1 MDDNPDSVRTL
12 RPFDF
17 LLESGEPGLPPIKD
31 NEEEEWKPNLSAP
44 EKLLTTYKN
53 SLQRRQQRHKMK
65 GNDIIP
71 RIGEVVLL
79 TDENTPR
86 ASWRLGRISELPLGD
101 PTSIRSAKV
110 LMPSGKILKRALAHL
125 VPLEIGGG
133 EESIPQSKETQIE
146 PKKIEERTKIK
157 RDAKEKALQKI
168 NANAYGL
175 KAIPFLIICLQLI
188 ACANATNLR
197 TPLLPYECEA
207 EGQLLH
213 TESNCNSKGILIYSK
228 TGKDPPELCYKIK
241 SCGEKFLTPVSGGWS
256 CLDNCGK
263 CPDWAAGCS
272 HTNNYV
278 IYEQAKLNNIAS
290 HEQIESDNDISILI
304 PTIELFN
311 GNIRYVQQLQ
321 IRTIDVFD
329 KDEVCIGKGATI
341 GTPHYCSIHDCLTS
355 GTRFCYYPHRETTL
369 FISKDVEIPIKAW
382 GYKRIYINGTNKKA
396 IKAEIVSSAAPETNQ
411 ELEKW
416 WVSKSA
422 KGQPSAVQV
431 KEYGPAA
438 NFKTRNEFIEDC
450 KRKARKLPPLL
461 RAVQS
466 LQLAALESQKEA
478 ANVDPETGKITRAE
492 KTTVAKSNEKEEEGR
507 RPVKARRRSNEAST
521 ITSQPI

>member
-1 MDDNPDSVRTL
+1 MNTVISEVEGILNSRPLVPMDDNPDSVRTL

-17 LLESGEPGLPPIKD
+17 LLENGEPGLPPIKD
-31 NEEEEWKPNLSAP
+31 NEDEEWKPDLSAP

-53 SLQRRQQRHKMK
+53 SLRVQNKFWNTWQHEYLNFLKERRQQRHKMK
-65 GNDIIP
+65 GNDTIP

-86 ASWRLGRISELPLGD
+86 ANWRLGRISELPPGN

-110 LMPSGKILKRALAHL
+110 LMPNGKILKRALAHL

-133 EESIPQSKETQIE
+133 EESIPQPKETQIE

-157 RDAKEKALQKI
+157 RDAKEKAMQKI

-175 KAIPFLIICLQLI
+175 KAIPFLILCLQLI

-278 IYEQAKLNNIAS
+278 IYEQAKLNSIAS
-290 HEQIESDNDISILI
+290 PEIIEPDDDISILL

-311 GNIRYVQQLQ
+311 GNIHHVQQLQ

-329 KDEVCIGKGATI
+329 KDEVCIC
-341 GTPHYCSIHDCLTS
+341 YVRDLCVYVLT
-355 GTRFCYYPHRETTL
+355 
-369 FISKDVEIPIKAW
+369 K
-382 GYKRIYINGTNKKA
+382 NNK
-396 IKAEIVSSAAPETNQ
+396 IRQ
-411 ELEKW
+411 YL
-416 WVSKSA
+416 
-422 KGQPSAVQV
+422 
-431 KEYGPAA
+431 
-438 NFKTRNEFIEDC
+438 
-450 KRKARKLPPLL
+450 
-461 RAVQS
+461 
-466 LQLAALESQKEA
+466 
-478 ANVDPETGKITRAE
+478 
-492 KTTVAKSNEKEEEGR
+492 TTVLYLQSIYN
-507 RPVKARRRSNEAST
+507 KANNRNMARCRICGDRIE
-521 ITSQPI
+521 